1 MEYIKEGLLEASS
14 ILTQF
19 LGDQSQIDKIAQ
31 SAQAFSKTLKNG
43 GRILACGNGGS
54 MCDSMHFTEELTG
67 RFRKDRPAL
76 AAISMDNPGHLTC
89 VANDYGY
96 DYVFSRQVEAFGK
109 AGDSLLSIST
119 SGNSKNVIEAVLSAK
134 KQKLITVGLL
144 GKDGGKLASMVD
156 IPLVIPSKVTDR
168 IQEIHIKIIHL
179 IIEGIE
185 RELYPD
191 HY

>member
-1 MEYIKEGLLEASS
+1 MRDS
-14 ILTQF
+14 I
-19 LGDQSQIDKIAQ
+19 
-31 SAQAFSKTLKNG
+31 
-43 GRILACGNGGS
+43 
-54 MCDSMHFTEELTG
+54 HFTEELTG